1 MKNATPLQLDRIGDC
16 IRVRVRVSVIVPALL
31 AFAAGS
37 AGAMQDA
44 SAPEDVALTIGADG
58 VAAVREVRSA
68 QLVAGD
74 NKVRI
79 YDVSPKI
86 LPETVAARS
95 LASPD
100 LLELREQ
107 SIWFE
112 ILDPERA
119 LEKLGGRPAVLFR
132 WHEAKEEKLEGH
144 LLFPPVVPGPKGDVR
159 IPIYLEQ
166 NDGKIRLIDSGEV
179 ELDSMPAGDWNRT
192 RVDWRVAC
200 KRPDRY
206 RIELDYLTV
215 GLSWHADASLRL
227 APNGET
233 GDVAFVAS
241 IRNDTGI
248 AWKGARVGFSSGEGP
263 VGEAHRPDAER
274 ASAAW
279 FAFDDPVTL
288 EARRSAQVVLASAHD
303 LKVTSAATIIL
314 PRESHSGSVAVQK
327 RYDVANAAGS
337 GLGRSLP
344 AATGRALMVDSKN
357 RPVPFGA
364 CELPA
369 SAVGEVIS
377 FLGPVEPGLVAHVQ
391 IVDGGGGKAK
401 RSCAVDLWSERTGN
415 ATVELL
421 IPLEPAEKVVDSN
434 FPADLLRPDF
444 ARVVVPVLA
453 HAQATATFN
462 VARP

>member
-1 MKNATPLQLDRIGDC
+1 MAWLAGL
-16 IRVRVRVSVIVPALL
+16 ALL
-31 AFAAGS
+31 AFGGS
-37 AGAMQDA
+37 FAGAMQDA

-58 VAAVREVRSA
+58 VAAVREVRTA

-74 NKVRI
+74 NRLRI

-86 LPETVAARS
+86 QAETVAARS

-100 LLELREQ
+100 LLELRDQ

-132 WHEAKEEKLEGH
+132 WHESVQERLEGH
-144 LLFPPVVPGPKGDVR
+144 LLFPPVVPGPKGDVHL
-159 IPIYLEQ
+159 PIYLEQ

-206 RIELDYLTV
+206 RIELTYMTG
-215 GLSWHADASLRL
+215 GLSWHADASLRV
-227 APNGET
+227 APGGET

-248 AWKGARVGFSSGEGP
+248 AWKGARVGFCSGE
-263 VGEAHRPDAER
+263 VAVADSHRPEADR
-274 ASAAW
+274 ASANY
-279 FAFDDPVTL
+279 FGFDDPITL

-303 LKVTSAATIIL
+303 LPVAAAATVII
-314 PRESHSGSVAVQK
+314 PRESSSTSVPIF
-327 RYDVANAAGS
+327 RRFDVANAAGS
-337 GLGRSLP
+337 GLGKALP
-344 AATGRALMVDSKN
+344 AATGRALVVDAKN
-357 RPVPFGA
+357 RPVPFPA
-364 CELPA
+364 RELPA

-377 FLGPVEPGLVAHVQ
+377 FQGPIEPGLSARVRVIEAS
-391 IVDGGGGKAK
+391 GEKSK
-401 RSCAVDLWSERTGN
+401 RSCTVDLWSERAGN
-415 ATVELL
+415 ATVEILV
-421 IPLEPAEKVVDSN
+421 PLEPSEKIGDSSLA
-434 FPADLLRPDF
+434 ADLLRPDL
-444 ARVVVPVLA
+444 ARVVVPLA
-453 HAQATATFN
+453 AKAQATATFT

>member
-1 MKNATPLQLDRIGDC
+1 MKNATPLQIG
-16 IRVRVRVSVIVPALL
+16 RVRAWVMGLAGL
-31 AFAAGS
+31 AFGAGS

-74 NKVRI
+74 NRVRV

-86 LPETVAARS
+86 LAETVALRS
-95 LASPD
+95 LAAPD
-100 LLELREQ
+100 MLALRDQ

-112 ILDPERA
+112 VLDPERA
-119 LEKLGGRPAVLFR
+119 LKEFLGRPAVLYR
-132 WHEAKEEKLEGH
+132 WHEAVQEKLEGH

-159 IPIYLEQ
+159 IPLYLEQ

-206 RIELDYLTV
+206 RIELDYLTA

-248 AWKGARVGFSSGEGP
+248 AWKGARVGFTMGEGP
-263 VGEAHRPDAER
+263 VGEARRPDAER
-274 ASAAW
+274 ASAAY
-279 FAFDDPVTL
+279 FAFDDPITL

-303 LKVTSAATIIL
+303 LPVTSAATL
-314 PRESHSGSVAVQK
+314 VVPRESLSASVPVFK
-327 RYDVANAAGS
+327 RYDVVNAAGA
-337 GLGRSLP
+337 GLGRALP
-344 AATGRALMVDSKN
+344 AATGRALVVDAKN

-364 CELPA
+364 RELPA

-377 FLGPVEPGLVAHVQ
+377 FPGPVEPGLVAHVM
-391 IVDGGGGKAK
+391 VRDGGGDKGK
-401 RSCAVDLWSERTGN
+401 RSCAADLWSERTVN

-434 FPADLLRPDF
+434 FPADLLRPDL
-444 ARVVVPVLA
+444 ARVTVPVLA